1 MLLSTAL
8 RRSQAELQAHQRWL
22 SSFVLA
28 SRAASRVY
36 SPTIP
41 QRERLPAWQQQ
52 SRHYAYHV
60 PKHVRRRQR
69 QERDAELH
77 PQPGSSSS
85 SANELQL
92 EQALAQAITD
102 VNIRDVISIFSQ
114 MQDYRALHR
123 SATWRICQCLH
134 EALRRQSRA
143 PATEAKRQD
152 MDEMVAFAEKIV
164 AHIRKGN
171 LAPDCRAHLHLLG
184 FFKESGAF
192 GSGVA
197 FWHWLEN
204 QDDEHV
210 NKAVYG
216 VAIDLLA
223 VNGNSL
229 SELEDLYERALERF
243 PGQFNAYYLAPNS
256 ILADREAPTTIPGI
270 PMILLQGILSA
281 RLLRGDSKSAYLALD
296 TALRLYPTVT
306 PSRFFDVFVEER
318 PLAEAFAVYAMACRA
333 GNPPSYENM
342 RRMLTE
348 MRGNADMR
356 SPDGYVSVLR
366 QMLLTTYLFVGGGG
380 QLTGNLLNELAI
392 ALTKT
397 TRLRGFAAL
406 EPDDKRRVA
415 TALTGLLRQLFD
427 IFARYSVT
435 PGIGAFN
442 SFIVNVAGFGQS
454 RHLIE
459 VALENAASI
468 NKEPNHVT
476 RRSVLTAAGLIR
488 DQGLV
493 AASWNELVTSKAEDG
508 QLPDAT
514 DFHIL
519 VKAAKISGAIDFAK
533 GACIGMDSY
542 LAEDQLHGIYERLD
556 SDDADPPSAMAAA
569 LDVRSLLSQL
579 NVLRAD
585 MVVFHDRT
593 VGQPRTQDFGQQ
605 TPPLTILPP
614 PEELRL
620 PEVELRQLYDEMTTE
635 QQEKA
640 NDGQPAHTSS
650 PGLDRTISETNLPL
664 GQLRYES
671 WKMINNLLAWAD
683 MHDKAY
689 EKAVDEAIAAGVAPP
704 SREQV
709 LKGRLSNSARSS
721 IASYVSAGTYSPTN
735 PESNMW
741 KVLQLAICVD
751 LSLRD
756 GCSDFGTDG
765 GFVSDDGV

>member
-1 MLLSTAL
+1 MLFSTAL
-8 RRSQAELQAHQRWL
+8 RRSQAELKAHQRWL
-22 SSFVLA
+22 SSFVIA
-28 SRAASRVY
+28 SRAASRIH
-36 SPTIP
+36 SPTIT
-41 QRERLPAWQQQ
+41 QSEKLPAWQQQ

-69 QERDAELH
+69 QEREAELH
-77 PQPGSSSS
+77 PQPSSG

-92 EQALAQAITD
+92 EQALAQAITE
-102 VNIRDVISIFSQ
+102 VNIKDVISIFSQ

-134 EALRRQSRA
+134 EGYRRQFRA

-152 MDEMVAFAEKIV
+152 MDEMVAFAENIV
-164 AHIRKGN
+164 AHIRKGD

-184 FFKESGAF
+184 FFKEIGAF

-204 QDDEHV
+204 QGDDHV
-210 NKAVYG
+210 NKDVYG

-223 VNGNSL
+223 KNGNPL
-229 SELEDLYERALERF
+229 SELEELYERALERF
-243 PGQFNAYYLAPNS
+243 PGQFSAYYLAPNS

-318 PLAEAFAVYAMACRA
+318 PLAESFAVYAMACRA

-380 QLTGNLLNELAI
+380 QLTGNMLNELAI
-392 ALTKT
+392 AITKT
-397 TRLRGFAAL
+397 ARLKGFAAL
-406 EPDDKRRVA
+406 EAEDKRRVA
-415 TALTGLLRQLFD
+415 NALTGLLRQLFD

-442 SFIVNVAGFGQS
+442 SYIVNVAGFGQS
-454 RHLIE
+454 RHLID

-468 NKEPNHVT
+468 KKEPNHVT

-488 DQGLV
+488 DQDLV

-519 VKAAKISGAIDFAK
+519 VKAAKLSGAIDFAK
-533 GACIGMDSY
+533 AACIGMESY
-542 LAEDQLHGIYERLD
+542 LTEEQLHGIYERLE
-556 SDDADPPSAMAAA
+556 SDDADFPSTIAA
-569 LDVRSLLSQL
+569 LDVNSLLSQL
-579 NVLRAD
+579 EVLRAD

-593 VGQPRTQDFGQQ
+593 VGQPRTQDFSQR

-620 PEVELRQLYDEMTTE
+620 PEVELRQLYDEMTTVK
-635 QQEKA
+635 QEA
-640 NDGQPAHTSS
+640 TNDGEPVLTSS
-650 PGLDRTISETNLPL
+650 PSLDRTISETNLPL
-664 GQLRYES
+664 GQLRYEN
-671 WKMINNLLAWAD
+671 WKMINNLLAWAE
-683 MHDKAY
+683 MHDQAY

-704 SREQV
+704 PREMV
-709 LKGRLSNSARSS
+709 LKSTLSKSARSVGLS
-721 IASYVSAGTYSPTN
+721 DKIEESGDTPISATG
-735 PESNMW
+735 
-741 KVLQLAICVD
+741 LHD
-751 LSLRD
+751 LSESRNRIRRLR
-756 GCSDFGTDG
+756 GML
-765 GFVSDDGV
+765 

>member
-1 MLLSTAL
+1 MLLSVAL

-22 SSFVLA
+22 SSFVI
-28 SRAASRVY
+28 ASRVTSRIH
-36 SPTIP
+36 SPSAS

-69 QERDAELH
+69 QERDAERH
-77 PQPGSSSS
+77 PQPSSGSPD
-85 SANELQL
+85 ELQL

-102 VNIRDVISIFSQ
+102 VNIKDVISIFSQ

-134 EALRRQSRA
+134 EAFRRQWKA
-143 PATEAKRQD
+143 PPTEAKRQD
-152 MDEMVAFAEKIV
+152 MDEMVAFAENIV

-184 FFKESGAF
+184 FFKGSGAF

-204 QDDEHV
+204 QDDDHV
-210 NKAVYG
+210 NKDVYG

-223 VNGNSL
+223 KNGNPL
-229 SELEDLYERALERF
+229 SELEEIYERALERF

-256 ILADREAPTTIPGI
+256 ILPDREAPTTIPGI

-296 TALRLYPTVT
+296 TALRLYPTET
-306 PSRFFDVFVEER
+306 PSRFFDSFVEER
-318 PLAEAFAVYAMACRA
+318 PLAEAFPVYAIACRA
-333 GNPPSYENM
+333 GNPPSYEQM
-342 RRMLTE
+342 RRLLTE

-356 SPDGYVSVLR
+356 SPKGYVSALR

-392 ALTKT
+392 AITKT
-397 TRLRGFAAL
+397 VRLRGFAAL
-406 EPDDKRRVA
+406 KTEDKRRVA
-415 TALTGLLRQLFD
+415 NTLTGLLRQLFD

-442 SFIVNVAGFGQS
+442 SFIVNVAGFGES
-454 RHLIE
+454 KHLIE
-459 VALENAASI
+459 VVLENAASI
-468 NKEPNHVT
+468 KKEPNHVT
-476 RRSVLTAAGLIR
+476 RRSVLTAAGLVR
-488 DQGLV
+488 DQDLV
-493 AASWNELVTSKAEDG
+493 AESWNELVTSKAEDG

-533 GACIGMDSY
+533 GACIGMESY
-542 LAEDQLHGIYERLD
+542 LTEEELHGIYERLE
-556 SDDADPPSAMAAA
+556 SDDAEAPSTMAAA
-569 LDVRSLLSQL
+569 LDVNSLLSQL
-579 NVLRAD
+579 KVLQAD

-593 VGQPRTQDFGQQ
+593 VDQPRTQDFGQQ

-620 PEVELRQLYDEMTTE
+620 PEIELRQLYDEMTTE
-635 QQEKA
+635 QQEDA
-640 NDGQPAHTSS
+640 NGGQPALA
-650 PGLDRTISETNLPL
+650 PFQGLDRTISETNLPL
-664 GQLRYES
+664 GQLRYEN
-671 WKMINNLLAWAD
+671 WKMINNLLAWAE

-704 SREQV
+704 SRERV
-709 LKGRLSNSARSS
+709 LKSRLSESARSVGLS
-721 IASYVSAGTYSPTN
+721 DRTDESGGTAISSTDLHDLG
-735 PESNMW
+735 ESRNT
-741 KVLQLAICVD
+741 IRR
-751 LSLRD
+751 LR
-756 GCSDFGTDG
+756 GML
-765 GFVSDDGV
+765 